1 MSVEQPLT
9 IGTRDDDGRLVG
21 IFHRPDSADATRGVV
36 ILVGGPQYRVGSHR
50 QFVLL
55 ARELCRQGV
64 PVLRFD
70 FAGMG
75 DSDGEH
81 RGFDAADADIRAAI
95 DRLQELQPSLRE
107 VCLWGLCDAASAA
120 LIYAPDDPRVT
131 RLVLLN
137 PWVRTSEG
145 RAQVY
150 LDRYYGRRLRSRTFW
165 HKLMSNPSM
174 VLRAGSDYLA
184 NVRIARR
191 GAAAARGERR
201 DAAPYLARMLAG
213 AQRFTGRMLILLSGE
228 DLVATEFELRLARSR
243 HWRQAFAPPRAAT
256 LKLPEAS
263 HTFARRAWRDWVAL
277 HTSQFVRD
285 RSASG

>member
-1 MSVEQPLT
+1 MTVEQAVT
-9 IGTRDDDGRLVG
+9 IATRGASLVG
-21 IFHRPDSADATRGVV
+21 ILHRPDATDATLGVV

-55 ARELCRQGV
+55 ARELGRQGI

-81 RGFDAADADIRAAI
+81 HGFDNSDADIRVAI
-95 DRLQELQPSLRE
+95 DRLQELQPSVRE

-120 LIYAPDDPRVT
+120 LIYAPDDPRV
-131 RLVLLN
+131 RCLVLVN

-145 RAQVY
+145 QAQAY

-165 HKLMSNPSM
+165 RKLVRNPSM
-174 VLRAGSDYLA
+174 LLRAGVDYLA
-184 NVRIARR
+184 NLYVARR
-191 GAAAARGERR
+191 GAVRARER
-201 DAAPYLARMLAG
+201 DGTPPYLARMLSG
-213 AQRFTGRMLILLSGE
+213 AQRFGGRMLILLSGQ
-228 DLVATEFELRLARSR
+228 DLVATEFELRLARSPR
-243 HWRQAFAPPRAAT
+243 WRQAFATPRAKT
-256 LKLPEAS
+256 LKLPEAT

-277 HTSQFVRD
+277 QTSQFVRD
-285 RSASG
+285 GAVHG

>member
-1 MSVEQPLT
+1 MSIEQPLT
-9 IGTRDDDGRLVG
+9 IGTDGGQLVG
-21 IFHRPDSADATRGVV
+21 ILHRPDATDATRGVV

-55 ARELCRQGV
+55 ARELCRQGA

-81 RGFDAADADIRAAI
+81 RGFDKANADIRAAI
-95 DRLQELQPSLRE
+95 DCLQELQPSVRE

-131 RLVLLN
+131 ALVLLN

-145 RAQVY
+145 QAQTY

-165 HKLMSNPSM
+165 HKLATNPSM
-174 VLRAGSDYLA
+174 VLRAGSEYLA
-184 NVRIARR
+184 NLRIARR
-191 GAAAARGERR
+191 GAAAARAER
-201 DAAPYLARMLAG
+201 DDPAAPYLVRMLVG
-213 AQRFTGRMLILLSGE
+213 AQRFPGRMLILLSGN
-228 DLVATEFELRLARSR
+228 DLVATEFELRLAQSR

-256 LKLPEAS
+256 LKLPEAT

-277 HTSQFVRD
+277 QTARFVREQPGD
-285 RSASG
+285 G